1 MSDEFQSI
9 EELYQR
15 VRPALRTRVYKLS
28 KKGVSFVTEDDI
40 WNLLMDKWKRG
51 KNLTLFDIV
60 HDILHFDESL
70 ILDKYK
76 NYKDITNRE

>member
-1 MSDEFQSI
+1 MNDEFHSI

-15 VRPALRTRVYKLS
+15 VRPALRARVYKLS
-28 KKGVSFVTEDDI
+28 LKGISFVTEDDI
-40 WNLLMDKWKRG
+40 WNLLMEKWKRG

-60 HDILHFDESL
+60 HDILHFDERL
-70 ILDKYK
+70 LLDKYK